1 MQTIKHAVISAAGIG
16 SRLELNMPKCLVEIK
31 GKKLINYI
39 LDLLV
44 DIEDVRIVVGFME
57 EEVIKHA
64 KSIRKDIIFVRNDN
78 YLNTTNAYSAH
89 LGSQGIMNPYLII
102 DGDLIINPN
111 SFRSFIKECN
121 NNSIVGITKK
131 KSQEAVSVRLD
142 KDSSIVE
149 FVNDSSDLE
158 YEWSGLA
165 YLNGVDIRP
174 NGGYVFKELEKY
186 LPLQTFEIDCHE
198 IDTPEDLAN
207 AKNFCESIFK

>member
-31 GKKLINYI
+31 GRKLIEYI

-44 DIEDVRIVVGFME
+44 EVEDVRIVVGFME
-57 EEVIKHA
+57 EEVIKFA
-64 KSIRKDIIFVRNDN
+64 KEIRKDIVFVRNDN

-89 LGSQGIMNPYLII
+89 LGSKGIINPYLII

-111 SFRSFIKECN
+111 SFQSFVKRCN
-121 NNSIVGITKK
+121 NDSLVGITKK
-131 KSQEAVSVRLD
+131 KSQEAVSVRLEN
-142 KDSSIVE
+142 DSKVVE
-149 FVNDSSDLE
+149 FVNEPCDLD
-158 YEWSGLA
+158 YEWSGIA
-165 YLNGVDIRP
+165 YLKDVDIRP

-186 LPLQTFEIDCHE
+186 LPLQSFKIDCHE

-207 AKNFCESIFK
+207 AKDFCEEIYK